1 MTLNAFLSIAAVIG
15 IVFGIGMLIV
25 PEQVFELY
33 AIPSSEGSKVIARSL
48 GALIFSVGI
57 MNWIAR
63 GVEDSVA
70 LRAILYGNLA
80 IHLLTLVTDLLALTS
95 GAMSAQGW
103 GLVILHTLLGGG
115 FAYFV
120 FAKPTRS

>member
-1 MTLNAFLSIAAVIG
+1 MSHKTFLSIAAVIG
-15 IVFGIGMLIV
+15 IVFGIGMLIA
-25 PEQVFELY
+25 PEQVLELY
-33 AIPSSEGSKVIARSL
+33 AIPSSEGSKSIARSF
-48 GALIFSVGI
+48 GALMFSVGI

-80 IHLLTLVTDLLALTS
+80 IHLLTLVIDLLALTS
-95 GAMSAQGW
+95 GGMSAQGW
-103 GLVILHTLLGGG
+103 GSVILHALFGAG

-120 FAKPTRS
+120 FARPSRS